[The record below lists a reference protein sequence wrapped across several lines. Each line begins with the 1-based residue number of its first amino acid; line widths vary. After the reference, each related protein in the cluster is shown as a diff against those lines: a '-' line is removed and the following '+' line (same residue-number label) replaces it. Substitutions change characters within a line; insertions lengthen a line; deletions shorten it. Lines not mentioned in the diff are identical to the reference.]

1 MKLADRLL
9 PKVNPLFF
17 RILLY
22 FWSLLIPILIIGGI
36 IYYNMVDRA
45 ERDAMKQIELNLASS
60 ADTVDVYLNIVQ
72 QASTSFFY
80 DANVKTLIAP
90 FDQYEPEDGLRI
102 PQIPAVLAQ
111 IANNI
116 SEIVDNVFVYVDAQ
130 KVYTPGGMENYDY
143 FFEHLYAF
151 EAYDKSFWDGRLQ
164 SGASLEML
172 APSVVHV
179 VPFVRK
185 DTLPIVFR
193 KALNGNEAVL
203 VATVS
208 LGMLHHTIVG
218 NSIFPATEYV
228 VLNKSDEMLLNTAGD
243 ALEPEHIAKLRSEL
257 ESGKGSGKLQLGERE
272 VMVNY
277 TVSPNYGWTYMAF
290 TPLSEF
296 DSISRPIVVLIGTI
310 CLALLFIGIV
320 FSFIFT
326 FNLYNPI
333 RRIIDILG
341 QRDDSFDAEAL
352 RRPDQLELIGKGIH
366 QLIEHGD
373 RFKSRSESLSLD
385 YLDRALLGK
394 LLGRPAASAEQ
405 VEEMLREYRRFKQ
418 PYYVC
423 CAVMFRFTP
432 SFYADVQD
440 VDRLR
445 ILANL
450 KAIIFGFF
458 SPLVP
463 VHIVEEQ
470 EYLHLCIVNVGGE
483 DELELVRRAVDRLLD
498 GFRHDADYCGIHV
511 GIGSM
516 QAGMRGLAKSCDQ
529 AMNALAV
536 ADKTH
541 NFEVVDSAEG
551 QDKNAHYT
559 YTFNDENTIS
569 NCLQAG
575 DAANLRSKVD
585 EIVGRN
591 EKQGAPPSGLSLLI
605 ADMYNT
611 GRRYLL
617 ETGHTPAQ
625 LSGDDD
631 YGQLADKAPQYFDY
645 QNRKQLLLEYFEAI
659 IELTGKLKLGG
670 QKSDVLV
677 ASIVEYIHDNYEHDL
692 FLENIAER
700 MGCSA
705 KYLSRVFK
713 EHTGLNLAGY
723 ISLFRIN
730 KAKELLEQT
739 DWNVQEIAGK
749 VGIYS
754 RTTFIRL
761 FKKYEGITPNAYRDL
776 KRKSGS

>member
-1 MKLADRLL
+1 MTFANRLF

-36 IYYNMVDRA
+36 IYYNMVERA

-60 ADTVDVYLNIVQ
+60 ANTVDVYLNIVQ

-90 FDQYEPEDGLRI
+90 FHQYEPEDGLRI

-116 SEIVDNVFVYVDAQ
+116 SEIVDHVFVYVDDQ

-151 EAYDKSFWDGRLQ
+151 ETYDKSFWDERLR

-172 APSVVHV
+172 APSEVHV

-193 KALNGNEAVL
+193 RELNGNETVL
-203 VATVS
+203 VASVS
-208 LGMLHHTIVG
+208 LGMLRHTIVG
-218 NSIFPATEYV
+218 NSIFPTTDYI
-228 VLNKSDEMLLNTAGD
+228 VLNKNNEMLLNTVGEP
-243 ALEPEHIAKLRSEL
+243 LEPGDVAKLL
-257 ESGKGSGKLQLGERE
+257 EGLEREEGSGRMKLGEHD

-277 TVSPNYGWTYMAF
+277 AVSPNYGWTYMAI

-296 DSISRPIVVLIGTI
+296 DSISRPIVVLIVTI
-310 CLALLFIGIV
+310 CLALLFIGIL

-341 QRDDSFDAEAL
+341 QRDESFDAEAL
-352 RRPDQLELIGKGIH
+352 RRSDQLELIGQGIH

-373 RFKSRSESLSLD
+373 RFKSRSESLALD

-423 CAVMFRFTP
+423 CAIMFNFKP
-432 SFYADVQD
+432 SFYAEVQD

-445 ILANL
+445 ILTNV

-470 EYLHLCIVNVGGE
+470 EYLHLCIVNVGSE
-483 DELELVRRAVDRLLD
+483 EELALVRQAVNHLLD

-516 QAGMRGLAKSCDQ
+516 QAGLRGLAKSCDQ
-529 AMNALAV
+529 AMNALAG
-536 ADKTH
+536 ADKQH
-541 NFEVVDSAEG
+541 NFEVVDSAEA
-551 QDKNAHYT
+551 QDKSAQYT

-585 EIVGRN
+585 EIIGRN

-611 GRRYLL
+611 GRRFLL

-625 LSGDDD
+625 LPGDDD
-631 YGQLADKAPQYFDY
+631 YERLDDKAPQYFDY
-645 QNRKQLLLEYFEAI
+645 QNRKQLLFAYFEAI
-659 IELTGKLKLGG
+659 IDLTGNLKLAG

-677 ASIVEYIHDNYEHDL
+677 ASIVDYIHDNYEHDL

-739 DWNVQEIAGK
+739 DWTVQEIAGK

-776 KRKSGS
+776 KRK